1 MVPLTAPSPE
11 VIRVL
16 VADNTRMHTQLL
28 DAAINQDPGLRVVVS
43 VSNASDLLAAAE
55 VYDFDVALVSS
66 SLEQSQR
73 RSPCHS
79 RIAFVASRVSDCSS
93 CSIQRAGRILSRPFA
108 PALVAPSLAMN
119 RWNCFASAFVWFIPV
134 RSGPIATRWL
144 ISWRRLPPLR
154 QCRHVDSKGM
164 NLLSTREVDV
174 VRNVAAGLTNREIA
188 ARLGLSQHTVKNYL
202 FRIYDKLGVSSR
214 VELLYMTLSQD
225 SAPSNHGRKQPGNG
239 HIRGAVD
246 THPHPDFSTSYSDL
260 NQAGVETLRRSS

>member
-1 MVPLTAPSPE
+1 MVPLTSPSLE

-28 DAAINQDPGLRVVVS
+28 VAAINQDPGLRVVVS
-43 VSNASDLLAAAE
+43 VSNTSDLLAAAE
-55 VYDFDVALVSS
+55 VYDFDVALISS
-66 SLEQSQR
+66 SLEQASGEAHAVR
-73 RSPCHS
+73 ELHSLRPES
-79 RIAFVASRVSDCSS
+79 RIVLLLDSTRREDTLEAF
-93 CSIQRAGRILSRPFA
+93 
-108 PALVAPSLAMN
+108 
-119 RWNCFASAFVWFIPV
+119 
-134 RSGPIATRWL
+134 RSGARGTFTRHESVELLCKCIRVVHSGEIWANRYQMAHL
-144 ISWRRLPPLR
+144 VETLASTPSV
-154 QCRHVDSKGM
+154 QAVDSKGM